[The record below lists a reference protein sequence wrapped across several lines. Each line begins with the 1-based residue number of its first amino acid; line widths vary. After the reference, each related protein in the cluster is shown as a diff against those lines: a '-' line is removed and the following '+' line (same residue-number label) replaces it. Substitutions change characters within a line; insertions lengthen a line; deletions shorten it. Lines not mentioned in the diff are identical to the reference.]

1 MEYTVLWVD
10 DDRSI
15 VDAYQTLAEYK
26 DIDLVHKD
34 NWEDGKAYLKD
45 NFDEVTAIILDANC
59 KLSHHGVIQGD
70 RFLGTVTAELQQLFA
85 ERQNAIPWYILS
97 AGTMSDFGAI
107 TKCVTASRE
116 SYNDIWGKAIFL
128 KDDIENDE
136 ENPLFEQICKVG
148 SNKEENIVLFRH
160 QDTFK
165 YLGKKDYINQEARTL
180 MLDVLSKLYHLS
192 TTLDIK
198 LCANEIRQ
206 TLEHIFRHANA
217 IGILPDEFFERKNV
231 PNLTESM
238 CFLCGRPANS
248 LKLKL
253 WDATNNRSYSLFNES
268 EYFQFNT
275 VLSFA
280 QKYSHTTEDILSKEL
295 CFGIALI
302 LCHIIT
308 AYGRFIDTHKDIKSI
323 QQMWTKVEDDK
334 STVKSQINPKSYQLI
349 NHIVE
354 GCIQYSNGVYHIEDV
369 KVPLKFKDYYGSS
382 RLFRIEKVMMNENK
396 TKDRFPYYTVERY
409 IIEIK

>member
-26 DIDLVHKD
+26 DIDLIHKD

-59 KLSHHGVIQGD
+59 KLSPFGVIQGD
-70 RFLGTVTAELQQLFA
+70 RFLGAVTAELQQLFA

-116 SYNDIWGKAIFL
+116 AHNDIWGEAIFL

-148 SNKEENIVLFRH
+148 ANKEENIVFYRH

-180 MLDVLSKLYHLS
+180 MLDVLSKLYHPS

-198 LCANEIRQ
+198 LCANEMRQ
-206 TLEHIFRHANA
+206 TIEHLFRHANA

-248 LKLKL
+248 VKLKL
-253 WDATNNRSYSLFNES
+253 WDAENNRPFSLFSES
-268 EYFQFNT
+268 EYYQFNT

-280 QKYSHTTEDILSKEL
+280 QKYSHTTKDFLSKEL
-295 CFGIALI
+295 CFGIAFI
-302 LCHIIT
+302 LCHLIT

-323 QQMWTKVEDDK
+323 QHMWTTVEDDK
-334 STVKSQINPKSYQLI
+334 PTSKNHNSGKNDKLI
-349 NHIVE
+349 NHTVE
-354 GCIQYSNGVYHIEDV
+354 GCVQYSSGIYHIGDV
-369 KVPLKFKDYYGSS
+369 KVPLKYRDYYGTSK
-382 RLFRIEKVMMNENK
+382 LFRIEIVLKNEDK
-396 TKDRFPYYTVERY
+396 TKDKFPYYTLEKN
-409 IIEIK
+409 ITEIK